1 MGYYKKWE
9 QVDSLVLE
17 GKRFPLEQGRLF
29 KVRNQRGIYRVH
41 QIYVCKDDSELVEIH
56 AWWRDKRLFTG
67 GKAHWRFV
75 KPENIKRI
83 LKDVESL

>member
-1 MGYYKKWE
+1 MSYYKKNE
-9 QVDSLVLE
+9 QVDSLSLE

-56 AWWRDKRLFTG
+56 AWWRDKKMFTG

-75 KPENIKRI
+75 KPENIKHI
-83 LKDVESL
+83 LKDVESI